1 MELVALGS
9 LCSKALGALLEEL
22 EGVGLVDAL
31 ALGG

>member
-9 LCSKALGALLEEL
+9 LCRETLGTLLEEL
-22 EGVGLVDAL
+22 ESISLVDAL